1 MITFIKK
8 KIKSLFK
15 QDSVKTSS
23 QRPATVKKKTYNNKT
38 KQKTESKNYTKKQ
51 PYKKKKYTTPKQHY
65 DTKKPVRPKQK
76 QQKKSTPLKF
86 PTLID
91 VPPEEG
97 KVRFTD
103 FSLKK
108 EILGGLQDAKFKYCT
123 PIQEQCLPHLLEKK
137 DITGKAQTGTG
148 KTAAFLI
155 SIFTHL
161 LNNPPKIESTGYCR
175 VLIIAPTRELAI
187 QIFDDAEALGKYC
200 GFKNAVVYGGMDYQK
215 QQMSLQKHIDILV
228 GTPGRLLDYSRNR
241 VLKLM
246 KTEIFVIDEADR
258 MLDMGFIPDVRKIT
272 SQLPRVG
279 DRQTMLFSATLAED
293 VMRLVKSWQVNPVM
307 IEIEPEQIVT
317 DLIEQICY
325 SVSQDD
331 KKNLLLWLL
340 KNDNVKKALIFV
352 NRRDFTV
359 RLKTLLQRYNLNCD
373 ILSGDVPQKKRLR
386 MLEGFRNGTIPIIIA
401 TDVASRGIHVDD
413 ITHVINYDLPDRPED
428 YIHRIGRTGRAGRK
442 GKAISFI
449 CEYGAYII
457 PELEQILE
465 AEIKS
470 IQPEA
475 EMLKYTRPT
484 SPSRPSRPSRPSYDK
499 QTKRKN
505 YN

>member
-1 MITFIKK
+1 MITFIKR
-8 KIKSLFK
+8 KIKDLFK
-15 QDSVKTSS
+15 QDSPKTTTH
-23 QRPATVKKKTYNNKT
+23 RPTTVKKKTNVNKT
-38 KQKTESKNYTKKQ
+38 KQKSETKSYTQKQPYKKKNYTKKQ
-51 PYKKKKYTTPKQHY
+51 QY
-65 DTKKPVRPKQK
+65 DTKKPVKSKPK
-76 QQKKSTPLKF
+76 QQKKSVPLKF
-86 PTLID
+86 PTLKD

-97 KVRFTD
+97 KVRFSD
-103 FSLKK
+103 FPLKK
-108 EILGGLQDAKFKYCT
+108 EILCGLQDAEFKFCT
-123 PIQEQCLPHLLEKK
+123 PIQEKCIPHLFENK

-161 LNNPPKIESTGYCR
+161 LSNPPKTESNGFCR

-187 QIFDDAEALGKYC
+187 QIFKDAEELGKYC
-200 GFKNAVVYGGMDYQK
+200 GFNNAVVYGGMDYQK
-215 QQMSLQKHIDILV
+215 QQMSLEKHIDILV

-272 SQLPRVG
+272 SQLPRPG
-279 DRQTMLFSATLAED
+279 DRQTMLFSATLAD
-293 VMRLVKSWQVNPVM
+293 DIMRLVKSWQVDPVM

-359 RLKTLLQRYNLNCD
+359 RLKTLLQRYNLKCD
-373 ILSGDVPQKKRLR
+373 ILSGDVPQKRRLR
-386 MLEGFRNGTIPIIIA
+386 MLEGFRNGSIPIIIA

-413 ITHVINYDLPDRPED
+413 ISHVINYDLPDRPED
-428 YIHRIGRTGRAGRK
+428 YVHRIGRTGRAGRK

-465 AEIKS
+465 SEIKS
-470 IQPEA
+470 IQPEP
-475 EMLKYTRPT
+475 EMLKRSKPAEKPHYNKTR
-484 SPSRPSRPSRPSYDK
+484 K
-499 QTKRKN
+499 